1 MTHANKRFAARL
13 LTVTGTCDLDDGIL
27 SIAFTDPDG
36 RTYTLHMPKY
46 CDAPEL
52 RSVVTLAFGPDIERD
67 WVESYEGPG
76 ALHRDEALAAL
87 AAVEKERDAA
97 TLHGVK
103 LAFSTLHEA
112 LAAGGYSAGRIV
124 ERLREVGVACTVS
137 DLHGHGLQAVANAIA
152 EAGAM
157 TTIEGVLLDAGIPTP
172 DPVEGVRALVADR
185 DRERDAADVAE
196 MERDRARETIEQMRE
211 MLWAFRHGFGKVYS
225 CPKCGVWLSQE
236 CLESCELRAALGGGK

>member
-13 LTVTGTCDLDDGIL
+13 LTVTGTCDLDDGVL

-103 LAFSTLHEA
+103 LALDVLSES

-137 DLHGHGLQAVANAIA
+137 DLHGHGLQEIANAIA
-152 EAGAM
+152 EAYTMPHDLAFPVAQLRHLYENLVR
-157 TTIEGVLLDAGIPTP
+157 EGKREIADGLLSPQI
-172 DPVEGVRALVADR
+172 RALENIMKRVELSGDDR
-185 DRERDAADVAE
+185 
-196 MERDRARETIEQMRE
+196 
-211 MLWAFRHGFGKVYS
+211 
-225 CPKCGVWLSQE
+225 
-236 CLESCELRAALGGGK
+236 